1 MVGPVLHY
9 LIGYREGLYV
19 DACLGTAGH
28 AVHILNSLSPAG
40 RLLGID
46 RDPAAMKSARQRL
59 RPFGERVTF
68 VQSDFRRL
76 GDILADLGRASISG
90 ILFDLGLSSL
100 QLDDPAR
107 GFSYILD
114 GPLDMRADPTQQLT
128 AETIVNEYDEKQL
141 ADIFYAFGE
150 ERRSRQ
156 AAARIVDARAKK
168 RITTTKELAE
178 ILRPA
183 LAHQHYHRSLAR
195 IWMALRIAV
204 NGELDALR
212 VALAAGVSALETG
225 GRVVVLS
232 YHSLEDRLVKTA
244 FKEWSRPCQCSP
256 ALGPC
261 TCGAN
266 PVLEILTPRPQTA
279 TAEEIADNSR
289 ARPAKLRAASKTK
302 PGKVAPFDRGATGG
316 NQ

>member
-1 MVGPVLHY
+1 M
-9 LIGYREGLYV
+9 

-28 AVHILNSLSPAG
+28 AVHILKSLLSAG

-46 RDPAAMKSARQRL
+46 RDPAALASARRRL
-59 RPFGERVTF
+59 SPFAERVTI

-76 GDILADLGRASISG
+76 GEILADLGRASISG

-107 GFSYILD
+107 GFSYAHD
-114 GPLDMRADPTQQLT
+114 GPLDMRADSKQALT
-128 AETIVNEYDEKQL
+128 AETIVNEYDEERL
-141 ADIFYAFGE
+141 ADIFYNYGE

-156 AAARIVDARAKK
+156 AAARIINARSPK
-168 RITTTKELAE
+168 RITTTGQLAE

-183 LAHQHYHRSLAR
+183 LAPRHYHRSLAR

-212 VALAAGVSALETG
+212 VGLAAGVSALEPG
-225 GRVVVLS
+225 GRVVVLA
-232 YHSLEDRLVKTA
+232 YHSLEDRLVKVA
-244 FKEWSRPCQCSP
+244 FKEWSRHCKCSP

-261 TCGAN
+261 TCGAD
-266 PVLEILTPRPQTA
+266 PLLDILTAGPETA
-279 TAEEIADNSR
+279 TAEEIAENSR
-289 ARPAKLRAASKTK
+289 ARPAKLRAARKTK
-302 PGKVAPFDRGATGG
+302 PGKVKPIGPGAQGG
-316 NQ
+316 RR